1 MKTHILMLMLLFSGL
16 AFAQDPQP
24 APDPGKQSFKE
35 KMGLTDEQT
44 AKIKEIKLSAKKEI
58 LPLKNELGE
67 KKARLKTLS
76 TADKVNMNEING
88 VIDDITSL
96 KGRMMK
102 IKMKKHQDIRALLT
116 DEQRVMFDTHKGRK
130 KAHKHK
136 VKHGPPAG
144 MER

>member
-16 AFAQDPQP
+16 TFAQDAKPGH
-24 APDPGKQSFKE
+24 DPGKQNFKE
-35 KMGLTDEQT
+35 KMGLTDEQ
-44 AKIKEIKLSAKKEI
+44 ASKIKEIRLSAKKEI

-76 TADKVNMNEING
+76 TADKVNMSEING

-102 IKMKKHQDIRALLT
+102 IKMKKHQDVRALLT
-116 DEQRVMFDTHKGRK
+116 DEQRVMYDTHKMNRK
-130 KAHKHK
+130 GHKHK
-136 VKHGPPAG
+136 GKPHARPNVD
-144 MER
+144 